1 MPIDSLRLERIEEA
15 SRVIDPRF
23 RNTPQIFDDSLSRAL
38 GRQTLV
44 KVETLNPL
52 RSFKGRGSDFLLH
65 DTAERRA
72 VVCASAGNFG
82 QGIAYAARGR
92 GLPVHVF
99 AAETANPL
107 KIARMREMGARVVLG
122 GADFDA
128 AKQAAADYARGREDC
143 VYVEDGRQPQIAEGA
158 ATIGVELAPL
168 GLDAVVLPVGNG
180 ALISGVGRWLKEHAP
195 NTTVIGVCAAGAPAM
210 AHSWRSG
217 MPVSTEQVATAA
229 DGLAVRAP
237 VPEAVEWMCAVVD
250 DVVLVDDGALY
261 SALRLLRDTLGLIVE
276 PSAAAGIA
284 AIASLDVAAARVGT
298 VLTGSNFP
306 PDLTKSL

>member
-1 MPIDSLRLERIEEA
+1 MPIDSLRLERIEAA
-15 SRVIDPRF
+15 SRVIDPVF
-23 RNTPQIFDDSLSRAL
+23 RDTPQIFDDSLSRAL

-44 KVETLNPL
+44 KIETLNPV

-107 KIARMREMGARVVLG
+107 KIARMREMGARVEVG
-122 GADFDA
+122 GADFDT
-128 AKQAAADYARGREDC
+128 AKQAAADYAHGRGDC

-158 ATIGVELAPL
+158 GTIGVEMAPME
-168 GLDAVVLPVGNG
+168 LDAVVLPVGNG
-180 ALISGVGRWLKEHAP
+180 ALISGVGRWLKERSPH
-195 NTTVIGVCAAGAPAM
+195 TKVIGVCAAGAPAM

-217 MPVSTEQVATAA
+217 MAVSTEHVETAA
-229 DGLAVRAP
+229 DGLAVRVP
-237 VPEAVEWMCAVVD
+237 VPEAVEWMGAVVD
-250 DVVLVDDGALY
+250 DVVLVDEGDLY
-261 SALRLLRDTLGLIVE
+261 VALRLLRDTLGLVVE

-284 AIASLDVAAARVGT
+284 AIASLDLAAARVGT

-306 PDLTKSL
+306 PEFAKSL